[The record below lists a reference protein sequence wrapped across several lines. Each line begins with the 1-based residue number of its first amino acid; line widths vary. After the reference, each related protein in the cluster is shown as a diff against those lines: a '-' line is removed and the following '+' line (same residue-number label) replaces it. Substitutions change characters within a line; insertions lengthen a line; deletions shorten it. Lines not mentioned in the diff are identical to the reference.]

1 MKEPTPRAREG
12 IAPRSPRESAN
23 RTVSRAR
30 RYNSSLSAKD
40 LENSFVH
47 LTNVAIQKKSDT
59 YSEETGGGKWEIRS
73 LKLHLMSRY
82 GAAAVD
88 ALFRDIHMLIL
99 RSLHSV
105 QQVMINDKHCF
116 ELYGYDVLFD
126 DTFKPWLLEV

>member
-1 MKEPTPRAREG
+1 M
-12 IAPRSPRESAN
+12 
-23 RTVSRAR
+23 
-30 RYNSSLSAKD
+30 
-40 LENSFVH
+40 H

>member
-1 MKEPTPRAREG
+1 MCIRD
-12 IAPRSPRESAN
+12 S
-23 RTVSRAR
+23 AR

-105 QQVMINDKHCF
+105 QQVRRSTTTITCF
-116 ELYGYDVLFD
+116 ETMCLRICLS
-126 DTFKPWLLEV
+126 LSCR